1 MSRKWYS
8 SNFKSFIKCGQNV
21 VVNSREEIN
30 FPHEL
35 ILTDTQFLRIKVFT
49 NVLSANIEF
58 SKSQLSKMIGV

>member
-8 SNFKSFIKCGQNV
+8 SNFKSFIKCGQYV

-30 FPHEL
+30 FPLEL

-49 NVLSANIEF
+49 NILAANIEF